1 MEWNELG
8 TWGNLIDF
16 PREKWDALSEQVE
29 RAYESTE
36 VYPPREKLFA
46 ALNATPPEQVRVV
59 ILGQDPYHELG
70 QAHGLSFSVEPGVAI
85 PKSLGNIYKEM
96 ESDLGLEIPKTGCL
110 LPWANHGVLLLNAVL
125 TVEAHKAGSHRKLHW
140 EQFTDQVIQATNSL
154 PQPIAF
160 VLWGNFAIKKAP
172 LIQTSAPRL
181 VLTSAHPSPL
191 SAYRGFFGSR
201 PFSKINEFFVENGQ
215 EPMDWTLE

>member
-59 ILGQDPYHELG
+59 ILGQDPYHEPG

-110 LPWANHGVLLLNAVL
+110 LPWANQGVLLLNAVL

-140 EQFTDQVIQATNSL
+140 EQFTDQVIQATKSL

>member
-59 ILGQDPYHELG
+59 ILGQDPYHEPG

-191 SAYRGFFGSR
+191 SAYRGFFCSR